1 MREEVTDLSSG
12 TRHTVTPMA
21 SILSGISSIQCSKAR
36 NTINAKEGR
45 GKREEGRGRGEG
57 GEGRGEGGEVGKE
70 EYHFGSVF
78 LAVSTFV
85 GPISCLHFAMAP
97 VAARTITRIGDL
109 YHKEKN
115 GKREED
121 KEMRK
126 RIRKYNE
133 DMVLVRHT

>member
-1 MREEVTDLSSG
+1 
-12 TRHTVTPMA
+12 MA
-21 SILSGISSIQCSKAR
+21 SILSGISSIQCSKAG

-45 GKREEGRGRGEG
+45 GEREEGRGRGEG

-109 YHKEKN
+109 HKEK
-115 GKREED
+115 KWKQEED
-121 KEMRK
+121 KEIRK
-126 RIRKYNE
+126 RIRKYKE
-133 DMVLVRHT
+133 DMVLVQHT